1 MATELSN
8 WTLGEIAQLI
18 GGELRGDAS
27 LRLRRLV
34 GAGVDDSEALTF
46 ASSPDYL
53 DLIAESRI
61 GCVIVWPGAPEI
73 EAPAIVVENPRAAF
87 GRILALIEEPAPI
100 DPGVHERAIVKP
112 GASIAPSAS
121 IGPGALIEATATIGE
136 RTKIHAN
143 AYIGDSCSVGADC
156 IIAPNAVLVKNV
168 SVGDRCIIHA
178 SAVLGAAGFG
188 FEWDGER
195 HVKLP
200 QIGGVIVGNDV
211 EIGANTCIDRG
222 MLADTVIGNGV
233 KIDNLC
239 QIAHNVTIGD
249 HSILTGMVGIGGS
262 STLGKRVVV
271 GANAGIS
278 DHVTICDDV
287 RLGGRTGVASDI
299 TEPGEYFGQPAQK
312 KRDAIRTFLLLPKLP
327 EFWNRL
333 RAVEKKVWGE
343 DSE

>member
-8 WTLGEIAQLI
+8 WTLGEIAQMI
-18 GGELRGDAS
+18 GGELRGDPS
-27 LRLRRLV
+27 VRLHRLV
-34 GAGVDDSEALTF
+34 GAGEADSEALTF

-53 DLIAESRI
+53 ELIAPSSI
-61 GCVIVWPGAPEI
+61 GAIIVWPGAPETGAATI
-73 EAPAIVVENPRAAF
+73 TVENPRAAF
-87 GRILALIEEPAPI
+87 GQILALIDQPAPI
-100 DPGVHERAIVKP
+100 DPGVHERAILKP
-112 GASIAPSAS
+112 GATVPTSAS
-121 IGPGALIEATATIGE
+121 IGPGAVIEATAKIGE
-136 RTKIHAN
+136 RTKIHAG
-143 AYIGDSCSVGADC
+143 AYIGDNCSVGDDC
-156 IIAPNAVLVKNV
+156 IVAPNAVLVKNV
-168 SVGDRCIIHA
+168 RVGNRCVIHA

-200 QIGGVIVGNDV
+200 QIGGVVVGDDV

-222 MLADTVIGNGV
+222 MLSDTVIGNGV

-249 HSILTGMVGIGGS
+249 NSILTGMVGIGGS
-262 STLGKRVVV
+262 SSLGKRVVV

-299 TEPGEYFGQPAQK
+299 SEPGEYFGQPAQK

-327 EFWNRL
+327 ELWSRL
-333 RAVEKKVWGE
+333 RALEKRVMGE
-343 DSE
+343 EAE

>member
-8 WTLGEIAQLI
+8 WTLGEIAELI
-18 GGELRGDAS
+18 GGELRGDPS
-27 LRLRRLV
+27 VRLQRLV
-34 GAGVDDSEALTF
+34 GAGTSDSEALTF
-46 ASSPDYL
+46 ASSSEYL
-53 DLIAESRI
+53 DLITSSQI
-61 GCVIVWPGAPEI
+61 GAVIVWKGAPALGVPTI
-73 EAPAIVVENPRAAF
+73 EVENPRAAF
-87 GRILALIEEPAPI
+87 GKILALIDQPAPI
-100 DPGVHERAIVKP
+100 DAGIHERAIVKP
-112 GASIAPSAS
+112 GAVVAASAA
-121 IGPGALIEATATIGE
+121 IGPGAVIEATARIGE

-143 AYIGDSCSVGADC
+143 AYIGDGCSVGDDC
-156 IIAPNAVLVKNV
+156 VIAPNAVLMKNV
-168 SVGDRCIIHA
+168 RIGDRCIIHA

-200 QIGGVIVGNDV
+200 QIGGVTVGDDV
-211 EIGANTCIDRG
+211 EIGANTCVDRG
-222 MLADTVIGNGV
+222 MLSDTVIGNGV

-262 STLGKRVVV
+262 SSLGKRVVV

-278 DHVTICDDV
+278 DHITIGDDV

-299 TEPGEYFGQPAQK
+299 SEPGEYFGQPAQK
-312 KRDAIRTFLLLPKLP
+312 KRDAIRTFLLVPKLP
-327 EFWNRL
+327 EIWNRL
-333 RAVEKKVWGE
+333 RAVERKVLGE